1 MVMMVMIWKSKPP
14 QRWWLHRRG
23 LHWSHRT
30 VEETELPGSLR
41 WGKHKS
47 SFLGNWPCWWWR
59 AWGRSCWSGGWRWRC
74 CQRPCCPPGLPPS
87 PSTQSWR
94 QSLVRGETGGTS
106 WPPPPCPWRAGRWGS
121 GAWRW
126 GRGPSRQAPRCRGR
140 RVFANWQTCRPFFWW
155 LLMRKREIIS
165 DQSWEED
172 AKGCHQLLET
182 CQGSPQ
188 ARLNCLNG
196 VSRGRVA
203 KRSNC
208 QAGADLKLFLGVLSQ
223 IEKFPPKY
231 KNWSVLIFKCWTGA
245 NYL

>member
-1 MVMMVMIWKSKPP
+1 MVMMVMVMIWKSKPP

-30 VEETELPGSLR
+30 VEETELPGCLR

-59 AWGRSCWSGGWRWRC
+59 AWGRSCWSGGWRWKC

-94 QSLVRGETGGTS
+94 QSLVRGERGGTS

-121 GAWRW
+121 GAWRR

-140 RVFANWQTCRPFFWW
+140 RVFANWQTCRPF
-155 LLMRKREIIS
+155 LMITDVKKRNDHRPILRRRRQRMPS
-165 DQSWEED
+165 AAGGLPGLPS
-172 AKGCHQLLET
+172 
-182 CQGSPQ
+182 SQ
-188 ARLNCLNG
+188 A
-196 VSRGRVA
+196 
-203 KRSNC
+203 
-208 QAGADLKLFLGVLSQ
+208 QLSQ
-223 IEKFPPKY
+223 RCKPGQSCKTQQLSSGCWFEVVFRCFVPDWKISSKIQK
-231 KNWSVLIFKCWTGA
+231 LICA
-245 NYL
+245 NF